1 MRISSLPVDVRRS
14 KTSLLRSPQ
23 LRSKKVAIVY
33 IIPVPKSGDLS
44 KTDNYRGMS
53 LICIIAKMYNRLILN
68 RIRSVI
74 DIRLRVNQNGFRPK
88 RSTVAQ
94 ILTLRRII
102 EGVKA
107 NNIEAVMTFID
118 FKKAFDSIDRGK
130 MMRILKAYGI
140 PPNLLQAIEMMY
152 TNTKAKVVSPDGET
166 EMFDITTGVLQGDTL
181 APFLFIIVLDYAMSK
196 AMAGKEEELGFT
208 ITPRRSRRHPK
219 VVLADLDFADDIAL
233 LSDEIAQ
240 AQELLLTVEKE
251 CKKVGLVL
259 NAKKTKSVAFI
270 TLMIERHYIHL
281 MVLIWNGRMTSNI

>member
-1 MRISSLPVDVRRS
+1 
-14 KTSLLRSPQ
+14 
-23 LRSKKVAIVY
+23 
-33 IIPVPKSGDLS
+33 
-44 KTDNYRGMS
+44 
-53 LICIIAKMYNRLILN
+53 MYNRLILN

-74 DIRLRVNQNGFRPK
+74 DIRPK

-118 FKKAFDSIDRGK
+118 FKKAFDSIHRGK

-152 TNTKAKVVSPDGET
+152 TNTKAKVLSPDGET
-166 EMFDITTGVLQGDTL
+166 EMFDITTGVL
-181 APFLFIIVLDYAMSK
+181 
-196 AMAGKEEELGFT
+196 
-208 ITPRRSRRHPK
+208 HPK

-259 NAKKTKSVAFI
+259 NAKKTKSVAYNI
-270 TLMIERHYIHL
+270 DDPYI
-281 MVLIWNGRMTSNI
+281 

>member
-1 MRISSLPVDVRRS
+1 MILVVFFFF
-14 KTSLLRSPQ
+14 
-23 LRSKKVAIVY
+23 

-44 KTDNYRGMS
+44 KTDNYRGIS

-94 ILTLRRII
+94 KLTLRRII

-118 FKKAFDSIDRGK
+118 FKKAFDSIHRGK

-152 TNTKAKVVSPDGET
+152 TNTKAKVFSPDGET
-166 EMFDITTGVLQGDTL
+166 EMFDI
-181 APFLFIIVLDYAMSK
+181 
-196 AMAGKEEELGFT
+196 
-208 ITPRRSRRHPK
+208 
-219 VVLADLDFADDIAL
+219 
-233 LSDEIAQ
+233 
-240 AQELLLTVEKE
+240 
-251 CKKVGLVL
+251 
-259 NAKKTKSVAFI
+259 
-270 TLMIERHYIHL
+270 
-281 MVLIWNGRMTSNI
+281 